1 MKQKAESLGGIVRD
15 KVSRIWESGIR
26 MAGICMCAVLCIAAG
41 ALLVGCSASGEK
53 TYTREE
59 LQNLARIEVYEAES
73 DTLLR
78 TIEDGETLY
87 RYLQAFEAEP
97 EEGLGEEAAEGAE
110 ESYYFEFYMY
120 PVAKFGDKEP
130 KKAYTIVLYQDTD
143 IARIVGDAESLHMAF
158 LSEDLLTFYYRTS
171 EEEQAFYNSLLID
184 G

>member
-1 MKQKAESLGGIVRD
+1 MKQRTECI
-15 KVSRIWESGIR
+15 
-26 MAGICMCAVLCIAAG
+26 CAVLCIAAG
-41 ALLVGCSASGEK
+41 ALLVGCSASGERE
-53 TYTREE
+53 YTREE

-78 TIEDGETLY
+78 TVEDGEALY
-87 RYLQAFEAEP
+87 RYLQVFEAEM
-97 EEGLGEEAAEGAE
+97 EEELEKEVADGAK
-110 ESYYFEFYMY
+110 ESYYLEFYMY

-143 IARIVGDAESLHMAF
+143 IARMVADAENLYMAF
-158 LSEDLLTFYYRTS
+158 LPEELLTFYYRTS